1 MLNNTQGR
9 HDRLDSKALN
19 HPETRGLRVKANP
32 VDDTAPAEVKKNFA
46 AGVVTDCV
54 KLNVRKEASPDGEI
68 LAIIDFFSEVMVD
81 LDASTDEF
89 YKVFIPAGIEGFC
102 MKKYIALNR

>member
-1 MLNNTQGR
+1 MQNNSQGHR
-9 HDRLDSKALN
+9 DLKSAPR
-19 HPETRGLRVKANP
+19 PELRGLRAKGCP
-32 VDDTAPAEVKKNFA
+32 VDDAIPEEVKKNFA

-54 KLNVRKEASPDGEI
+54 KLNVRKEASPDAEI
-68 LAIIDFFSEVMVD
+68 LATIDFFSEVMVD